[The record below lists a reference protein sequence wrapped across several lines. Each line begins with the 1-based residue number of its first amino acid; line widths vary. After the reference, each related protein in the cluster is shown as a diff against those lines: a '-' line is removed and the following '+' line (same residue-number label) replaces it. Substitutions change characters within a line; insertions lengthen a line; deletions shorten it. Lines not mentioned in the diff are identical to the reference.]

1 MSDFIRTHKRILY
14 ILGLVFLSALFV
26 VLGKKSIKTDKIENR
41 VYSIHAHNDK
51 ETDNI
56 YYQKLVKGDRV
67 SQTFTS
73 DTKVDGVSFEFHR
86 GQGSEL
92 SGRTYMTIT
101 DKKSGA
107 VVYEDAYDN
116 NAFPMD
122 TLVDFKLYDT
132 NLTVGHEYEIAFTSD
147 VENESNAPMLYLQ
160 DAGRYK
166 GTFTVNGQEDT
177 SRALCLGVFRH
188 SQLPSKIFDA
198 MMMLVILVVMLI
210 LIAMFVKSMP
220 VHRICMLSCIGLGIV
235 YMLIVAPGKGCDS
248 AYHYEVAYSYA
259 NNVLFKGNPGGKL
272 AMRADDYEFYK
283 KNFRINDSY
292 YGLMSADAYM
302 DLNDTASLF
311 VKDSSMVMTL
321 IETGNENFVPYIPYI
336 AGIAIGR
343 LLHLGALPTVYLA
356 RLFGIIVFAL
366 IIGLAVKIIPAGKEA
381 LMLLALMPMTLQEYS
396 AFSYDGMCI
405 AAAFLFVACWLAFM
419 HDRADRRTLIMW
431 IVAAV
436 LLGAC
441 KKGTYIFFL
450 LLLVPVTRAHMT
462 RKEKAAVGG
471 SMIASAVVFNIIS
484 YAVVAAEA
492 FGLRIMA
499 ADGGY
504 LPGSS
509 YTLSYAVE
517 HPFKFILMCIGS
529 IIEKADY
536 YFGSIIGTHLSANIQ
551 TVPIAV
557 VVPFFVLIIIAAME
571 TFEERTSDNR
581 IIINTSERL
590 AMLVSFFMS
599 SLVMFFM
606 MQVSTPVGW
615 NIDGVTGRY
624 FLPVLPLVVLC
635 LYNCGVTVTKNTKE
649 KVVAAFVCWHIVE
662 VFYAVWAVLV
672 R

>member
-1 MSDFIRTHKRILY
+1 MSDFIRRHKRILY

-67 SQTFTS
+67 SQTFTP

-92 SGRTYMTIT
+92 SGKTYMTIT

-132 NLTVGHEYEIAFTSD
+132 NLMVGNEYEIAFTSD
-147 VENESNAPMLYLQ
+147 
-160 DAGRYK
+160 
-166 GTFTVNGQEDT
+166 GTFTVNGQENT

-188 SQLPSKIFDA
+188 SQLPGKIFD
-198 MMMLVILVVMLI
+198 MMMLLVIAVVTVILM
-210 LIAMFVKSMP
+210 AMFVKNMP
-220 VHRICMLSCIGLGIV
+220 VHRVCILACIGLGIV
-235 YMLIVAPGKGCDS
+235 YMLVVAPGKGCDS

-302 DLNDTASLF
+302 DLNDTASVF

-321 IETGNENFVPYIPYI
+321 IEPGNENFVPYIPYI
-336 AGIAIGR
+336 AGIVIGR

-356 RLFGIIVFAL
+356 RLFGIIIFAL
-366 IIGLAVKIIPAGKEA
+366 IIGLAVKIIPVGKEA

-419 HDRADRRTLIMW
+419 HDRADRRTLITW

-450 LLLVPVTRAHMT
+450 LLLVPVTRAHMA

-471 SMIASAVVFNIIS
+471 SMIASAVVFNVIS
-484 YAVVAAEA
+484 YAAVAAEA

-499 ADGGY
+499 ADGSY

-536 YFGSIIGTHLSANIQ
+536 YFGSVIGTHLSANIQ

-571 TFEERTSDNR
+571 TFEDRTSGNR
-581 IIINTSERL
+581 IIINASERL

-635 LYNCGVTVTKNTKE
+635 LYNCGVTVTKSTKE

-662 VFYAVWAVLV
+662 VFYAMWAVLV

>member
-1 MSDFIRTHKRILY
+1 MLKFINKHKRILY
-14 ILGLVFLSALFV
+14 ILGLVLFAALFV
-26 VLGKKSIKTDKIENR
+26 VLGKKSIKTKKIDNI
-41 VYSIHAHNDK
+41 VYSVHAHCDK
-51 ETDNI
+51 KSDNI
-56 YYQKLVKGDRV
+56 YYQRLLKGDV
-67 SQTFTS
+67 ITQTFTP
-73 DTKVDGVSFEFHR
+73 DTRVDGISFCFHR
-86 GQGSEL
+86 EQGAAL
-92 SGRTYMTIT
+92 SGMTYMTIT
-101 DKKSGA
+101 DKSTRN
-107 VVYEDAYDN
+107 VIYEDSYNNDN
-116 NAFPMD
+116 LPMD

-132 NLTVGHEYEIAFTSD
+132 NLMVGHEYEIAFTSD
-147 VENESNAPMLYLQ
+147 VENESDAPMLYLQ

-198 MMMLVILVVMLI
+198 VMMLVILVVMLI

>member
-67 SQTFTS
+67 SQTFTP

-177 SRALCLGVFRH
+177 SMALCLGVFRH

-283 KNFRINDSY
+283 KNFRINDS
-292 YGLMSADAYM
+292 
-302 DLNDTASLF
+302 
-311 VKDSSMVMTL
+311 
-321 IETGNENFVPYIPYI
+321 
-336 AGIAIGR
+336 
-343 LLHLGALPTVYLA
+343 
-356 RLFGIIVFAL
+356 
-366 IIGLAVKIIPAGKEA
+366 
-381 LMLLALMPMTLQEYS
+381 
-396 AFSYDGMCI
+396 
-405 AAAFLFVACWLAFM
+405 
-419 HDRADRRTLIMW
+419 
-431 IVAAV
+431 
-436 LLGAC
+436 
-441 KKGTYIFFL
+441 
-450 LLLVPVTRAHMT
+450 
-462 RKEKAAVGG
+462 
-471 SMIASAVVFNIIS
+471 
-484 YAVVAAEA
+484 
-492 FGLRIMA
+492 
-499 ADGGY
+499 
-504 LPGSS
+504 
-509 YTLSYAVE
+509 
-517 HPFKFILMCIGS
+517 
-529 IIEKADY
+529 
-536 YFGSIIGTHLSANIQ
+536 
-551 TVPIAV
+551 
-557 VVPFFVLIIIAAME
+557 
-571 TFEERTSDNR
+571 
-581 IIINTSERL
+581 
-590 AMLVSFFMS
+590 
-599 SLVMFFM
+599 
-606 MQVSTPVGW
+606 
-615 NIDGVTGRY
+615 
-624 FLPVLPLVVLC
+624 
-635 LYNCGVTVTKNTKE
+635 
-649 KVVAAFVCWHIVE
+649 
-662 VFYAVWAVLV
+662 
-672 R
+672 